1 MPQARRER
9 ARFRRLLMG
18 RENHALIT
26 GLFLI
31 ALVTAST
38 AIVMWIG
45 SMDEKRNLYVIST
58 RKSVS
63 GLNPEST
70 VFYRGIAVGKVL
82 KVQFDPLDS
91 GTILVPVEVDK
102 NIVLSKGVY
111 AILRLKGVTGLTQ
124 IQMEDSGTISEEL
137 LPGDDPLSRIP
148 LVPSLTDKLMD
159 SGEELLHKADH
170 LMLRLT
176 GLLTDEN
183 EKNIGGILSNLKS
196 LTDKLSELQKSVD
209 EALAGI
215 PALTTD
221 ARKTLANIDG
231 LTNDLQ
237 GLTKEAQ
244 NLSVKA
250 GGLVDSGKNTGDALA
265 QSTLPKINKLLTE
278 LQSTTRQVKRVA
290 ETLENNPQE
299 LLLGPGQ
306 RDSGPGEPD
315 YKEKQ

>member
-1 MPQARRER
+1 
-9 ARFRRLLMG
+9 MG
-18 RENHALIT
+18 RDNHALIT

-38 AIVMWIG
+38 AIIFWIG
-45 SMDEKRNLYVIST
+45 SMDQKRNFYVIST
-58 RKSVS
+58 RESVS

-82 KVQFDPLDS
+82 NVQFDPLDS
-91 GTILVPVEVDK
+91 GTILVPIEVDK

-111 AILRLKGVTGLTQ
+111 ATLRLKGVTGLTQ
-124 IQMEDSGTISEEL
+124 IQLEDSGTISEEL
-137 LPGDDPLSRIP
+137 LPGDNPMSRIP

-170 LMLRLT
+170 LMQRLSA
-176 GLLTDEN
+176 LLTDEN
-183 EKNIGGILSNLKS
+183 EKNIGGILSNLKT

-209 EALAGI
+209 KALAGV

-221 ARKTLANIDG
+221 ARKTLNNIDA
-231 LTNDLQ
+231 LANDLQ
-237 GLTKEAQ
+237 GLTKEVQ

-250 GGLVDSGKNTGDALA
+250 GGLVNSGKNSGDALA
-265 QSTLPKINKLLTE
+265 QSTLPKLNKLLTE
-278 LQSTTRQVKRVA
+278 LQSTTQQVKRVA
-290 ETLENNPQE
+290 TMLENNPQE
-299 LLLGPGQ
+299 LLLGPSQ

-315 YKEKQ
+315 YKEQQ